1 MRLLLVEDD
10 QQLSQSLAKA
20 LGRDGFSLLTVSS
33 GKEAIFCAEYEQVDI
48 VILDLGLPD
57 TDGIEV
63 LKKIKV
69 KELGCRVLILT
80 ARDELSEKVKGVDA
94 GVDGYLV
101 KSFEYDELFARI

>member
-1 MRLLLVEDD
+1 VRLLLVEDD